1 MDMINKQ
8 RLLDEFLELVQIDSA
23 TKDERKIADALLAK
37 FRALGIT
44 AEEDDTGDKIQVT
57 AGNLLAVMDG
67 GKDAPALLFC
77 AHMDRVE
84 PGSGIKPQIKDG
96 IISSDGTT
104 ILAADDVAGIA
115 AILEGL
121 RIVKERQIP
130 HGRIEIL
137 FTVAEEGGLYGAKM
151 LDASKLKAK
160 AGFFLDAGGPVGT
173 IVVQAPAQ
181 KNFRAVIHGKAAHA
195 GVAPENGISAIV
207 VAAQAIA
214 KMNLG
219 RIDQETTA
227 NIGLI
232 RGGEATN
239 IIPDR
244 VELIGEARSRS
255 SAKLE
260 KQVEHMEEVIRRTC
274 SDYGVS
280 ADIKVSDSYG
290 AFSLNQND
298 FVVKLACQ
306 AAEAMGLE
314 PRLESTGGGSDA
326 NIINGYGIS
335 SVVLGMGYDHV
346 HTTSEVMPIDQLVAA
361 AAYVVSI
368 IENS

>member
-1 MDMINKQ
+1 
-8 RLLDEFLELVQIDSA
+8 
-23 TKDERKIADALLAK
+23 
-37 FRALGIT
+37 
-44 AEEDDTGDKIQVT
+44 
-57 AGNLLAVMDG
+57 
-67 GKDAPALLFC
+67 
-77 AHMDRVE
+77 
-84 PGSGIKPQIKDG
+84 
-96 IISSDGTT
+96 
-104 ILAADDVAGIA
+104 
-115 AILEGL
+115 
-121 RIVKERQIP
+121 
-130 HGRIEIL
+130 
-137 FTVAEEGGLYGAKM
+137 
-151 LDASKLKAK
+151 
-160 AGFFLDAGGPVGT
+160 
-173 IVVQAPAQ
+173 
-181 KNFRAVIHGKAAHA
+181 
-195 GVAPENGISAIV
+195 
-207 VAAQAIA
+207 
-214 KMNLG
+214 MNLG

-290 AFSLNQND
+290 AFSFKPKND

-326 NIINGYGIS
+326 NII
-335 SVVLGMGYDHV
+335 
-346 HTTSEVMPIDQLVAA
+346 
-361 AAYVVSI
+361 
-368 IENS
+368 